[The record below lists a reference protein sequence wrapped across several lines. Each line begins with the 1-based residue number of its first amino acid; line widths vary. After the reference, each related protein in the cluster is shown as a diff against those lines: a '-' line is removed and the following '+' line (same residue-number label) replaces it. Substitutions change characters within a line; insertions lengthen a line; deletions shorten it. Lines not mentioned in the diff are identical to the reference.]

1 MDEGKESRPA
11 VIRGRHSASA
21 LRAFVAAGVAATLFC
36 LSANSAE
43 ADWRKEI
50 GTFRIG
56 VLAEPGGG
64 KTIAGLGEL
73 TRAFSNALGLP
84 VEFYVADSYAA
95 LVDALAAGEIE
106 SASLSALAF
115 AAASERCRCVE
126 PVVAPVGEDGSIGIR
141 SVLISRD
148 GKLAS
153 LAGIKDR
160 KVALSPPDSVAGYQL
175 PLSEV
180 SVGGG
185 RMTGTEP
192 FLVPAPSPAAAE
204 TMLVD
209 GKVDALFGWTSAAE
223 PGSPDPQGGTPVRL
237 ADAGVDPATLTV
249 VWKSQ
254 TLRYGPH
261 TVRAALDPEAKR
273 RLTVFL
279 LGLKA
284 FDPDQYE
291 RLETQRLGG
300 FRQTTAQD
308 YAPAVAIV
316 RMFGARVAAE

>member
-1 MDEGKESRPA
+1 MDEGKESRAA
-11 VIRGRHSASA
+11 VIRAGRSARAVRALVMAAAAVLLVSLSAS
-21 LRAFVAAGVAATLFC
+21 R
-36 LSANSAE
+36 SQ
-43 ADWRKEI
+43 ADWRQDI

-106 SASLSALAF
+106 SASLSSLAF

-153 LAGIKDR
+153 LAEIKDR

-175 PLSEV
+175 PLSGMP
-180 SVGGG
+180 VGGG

-204 TMLVD
+204 AMLVE
-209 GKVDALFGWTSAAE
+209 GSVDAMFGWTPAAE
-223 PGSPDPQGGTPVRL
+223 ATSPDPQGGSPKRL
-237 ADAGVDPATLTV
+237 ADAGLDPATLSV
-249 VWKSQ
+249 VWKSE

-261 TVRAALDPEAKR
+261 AVRAALDPEAKR

-291 RLETQRLGG
+291 RFETQRLGG
-300 FRQTTAQD
+300 FRQTTTQD